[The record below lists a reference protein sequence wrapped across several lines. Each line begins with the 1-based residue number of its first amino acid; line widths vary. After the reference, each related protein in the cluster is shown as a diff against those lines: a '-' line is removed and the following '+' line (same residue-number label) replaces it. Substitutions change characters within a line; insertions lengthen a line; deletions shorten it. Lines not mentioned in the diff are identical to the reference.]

1 MAMRRSMLER
11 SLSDVHARLVKAR
24 AELAV
29 LDEQLIVLDEA
40 ADDTRIRSLVS
51 ETPMATHE
59 HTDAKRH
66 ADAARRARDAVAA
79 SIADLE
85 RRQDELLDRLVVET

>member
-1 MAMRRSMLER
+1 MRRSMLER

-24 AELAV
+24 AELA
-29 LDEQLIVLDEA
+29 VLDEA